1 MCHYITSHVCRKKQ
15 KEQKKNVICE
25 MKKKKT
31 KKKDCAR
38 SHLSELLRYTAFRKG
53 VPSPSNLR
61 SALETSFSRI
71 LKYHRYVNFEKKKKK
86 EEWRIN

>member
-1 MCHYITSHVCRKKQ
+1 
-15 KEQKKNVICE
+15 
-25 MKKKKT
+25 MKKKKN

-86 EEWRIN
+86 KKNGELINN